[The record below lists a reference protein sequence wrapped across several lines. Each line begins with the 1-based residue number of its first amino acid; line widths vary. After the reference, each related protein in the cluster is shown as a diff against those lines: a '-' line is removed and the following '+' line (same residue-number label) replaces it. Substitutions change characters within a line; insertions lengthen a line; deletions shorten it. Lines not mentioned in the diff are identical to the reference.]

1 MAIGNGKLMQECFLK
16 HSRMGTAR
24 MKSDKET
31 DEEGKNRGVNIER
44 SNAGTKKISRQ
55 SITTQSKHNNNKHNI
70 LFYKIF
76 KNYNEI
82 QLTKHKMDLNN

>member
-31 DEEGKNRGVNIER
+31 EEEGKKRRENGKKQRGYERKRSPYGLSLHNQNTILLNIIKSYFIR
-44 SNAGTKKISRQ
+44 YRKIQ
-55 SITTQSKHNNNKHNI
+55 
-70 LFYKIF
+70 
-76 KNYNEI
+76 
-82 QLTKHKMDLNN
+82 